1 MGETEAQ
8 RRQET
13 YQRSQDESAEGQ
25 RPESPDTPS
34 CLLSCTARC
43 PGLSPHCTVEP
54 GGQGPHSLRCS
65 WESHLSPPASSS
77 TSALPAPCVLD
88 PLRLCCL
95 AWLSLSI
102 SFSTCNPEA
111 LTLGQGLHCHQVIN
125 LVTYFSLVL
134 FRWTQNTA
142 MPKRSS
148 ETHVLPCSL
157 PPPLGTKG
165 AGRRPGHARSHPSCG
180 ACRGSSGEASAGIA
194 GQLLLVQGEHR
205 LYQGP
210 SSSRAG

>member
-1 MGETEAQ
+1 MGV
-8 RRQET
+8 
-13 YQRSQDESAEGQ
+13 
-25 RPESPDTPS
+25 TPFSS
-34 CLLSCTARC
+34 CLFFHLCPPCSVCPRPSKALLSGLAR
-43 PGLSPHCTVEP
+43 
-54 GGQGPHSLRCS
+54 
-65 WESHLSPPASSS
+65 
-77 TSALPAPCVLD
+77 
-88 PLRLCCL
+88 
-95 AWLSLSI
+95 LSLSI

-165 AGRRPGHARSHPSCG
+165 AGRRPGHARSHPSRG